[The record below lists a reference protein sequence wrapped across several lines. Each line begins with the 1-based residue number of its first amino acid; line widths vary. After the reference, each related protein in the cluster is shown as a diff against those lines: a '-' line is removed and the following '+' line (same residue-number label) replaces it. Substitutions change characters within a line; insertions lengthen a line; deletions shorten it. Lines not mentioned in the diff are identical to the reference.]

1 MPKPKKSTK
10 NAEPESLTETIFTN
24 TATTLRN
31 AEEGVEAVE
40 TEIFNFFSD
49 RPKTGAVL
57 SGGVGLAGAML
68 FGVAEVGAAV
78 VAGYL
83 GYRMFAYQESFSEA
97 IEKGI
102 KLEKGELPPEEM

>member
-1 MPKPKKSTK
+1 MAKPKKSTK
-10 NAEPESLTETIFTN
+10 NPEPESLTETIFTN
-24 TATTLRN
+24 TATTLRS
-31 AEEGVEAVE
+31 AEESVEAVG
-40 TEIFNFFSD
+40 TEICDFFYN

-57 SGGVGLAGAML
+57 SGGIGLAGAMFL
-68 FGVAEVGAAV
+68 GVAEVGAAF

-83 GYRMFAYQESFSEA
+83 GYRMLAYQESFSQA